1 MENKGE
7 MLQPSLIFTIL
18 SRRESLI
25 ERGGG
30 GNLLQN
36 LTTNKEGGLYRG
48 VGGGVFRELFWYFW
62 VFAAIIINNY

>member
-36 LTTNKEGGLYRG
+36 LTTNKGGGLYRG
-48 VGGGVFRELFWYFW
+48 VGGSFESCFGISGYLQL
-62 VFAAIIINNY
+62 

>member
-30 GNLLQN
+30 GGNLLQN
-36 LTTNKEGGLYRG
+36 LTTNKGGGLYRG
-48 VGGGVFRELFWYFW
+48 VGGSFESCSGISEYLQL
-62 VFAAIIINNY
+62 

>member
-30 GNLLQN
+30 ELIAKFDHQQR
-36 LTTNKEGGLYRG
+36 RG
-48 VGGGVFRELFWYFW
+48 AL
-62 VFAAIIINNY
+62 

>member
-36 LTTNKEGGLYRG
+36 LTTNKGGGFIEEWGGGLLRA
-48 VGGGVFRELFWYFW
+48 VLVFLGICSY
-62 VFAAIIINNY
+62 NN

>member
-30 GNLLQN
+30 DLLQN
-36 LTTNKEGGLYRG
+36 LTTNKGGGLYRG
-48 VGGGVFRELFWYFW
+48 VGGSFESCSGISGYLQL
-62 VFAAIIINNY
+62 

>member
-36 LTTNKEGGLYRG
+36 LTTNKGGGLYRG
-48 VGGGVFRELFWYFW
+48 VGGLSRAVLVFLGICSY
-62 VFAAIIINNY
+62 NN

>member
-30 GNLLQN
+30 VNLLQN
-36 LTTNKEGGLYRG
+36 LTTNKGGGLYRG
-48 VGGGVFRELFWYFW
+48 VGGSFESCSGISGYLQL
-62 VFAAIIINNY
+62 